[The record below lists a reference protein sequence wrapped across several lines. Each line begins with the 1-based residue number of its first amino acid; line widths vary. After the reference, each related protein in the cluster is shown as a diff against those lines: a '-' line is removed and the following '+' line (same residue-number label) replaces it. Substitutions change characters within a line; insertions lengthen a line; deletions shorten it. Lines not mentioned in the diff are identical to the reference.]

1 MLTVRTEYGSM
12 AVAISHSFPVCEHE
26 LRAIE
31 ASTMLNRT
39 HHFVMLEL
47 PDILLSDRFTSGSHQ
62 GER

>member
-1 MLTVRTEYGSM
+1 M